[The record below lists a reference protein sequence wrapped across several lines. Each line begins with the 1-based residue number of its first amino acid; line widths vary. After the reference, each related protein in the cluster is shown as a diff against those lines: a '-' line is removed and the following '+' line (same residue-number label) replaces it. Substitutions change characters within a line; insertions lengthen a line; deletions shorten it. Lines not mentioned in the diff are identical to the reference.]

1 MSRVKILSTAGILGA
16 LSVLLMFLEFPI
28 FPFAGFLKFDPSAL
42 LIIASLFLFDWKTAV
57 FSLITKDLI
66 FYFVKSGDLIGVSM
80 DFIAIITFISILTLF
95 RSKATKY
102 VKYIVGSFGVGIA
115 MVLMNMLIIPIYF
128 KMSFSEAANT
138 FGLSTWTLII
148 TIISFNMIK
157 FVINGI
163 LGDLLY
169 NKIKNFF
176 S

>member
-28 FPFAGFLKFDPSAL
+28 FPFASFLKFDPSAL

-57 FSLITKDLI
+57 FSLITKDLV

-80 DFIAIITFISILTLF
+80 DFIAILTFISILTIFKLNIH
-95 RSKATKY
+95 
-102 VKYIVGSFGVGIA
+102 KYIKFFVAAFGVGIA
-115 MVLMNMLIIPIYF
+115 MVLMNMAIIPIYF
-128 KMSFSEAANT
+128 KMSFNEAAKY
-138 FGLSTWTLII
+138 FGLSSWTLII
-148 TIISFNMIK
+148 TIISFNLIK
-157 FVINGI
+157 FITDAI

-169 NKIKNFF
+169 KRIKNFF